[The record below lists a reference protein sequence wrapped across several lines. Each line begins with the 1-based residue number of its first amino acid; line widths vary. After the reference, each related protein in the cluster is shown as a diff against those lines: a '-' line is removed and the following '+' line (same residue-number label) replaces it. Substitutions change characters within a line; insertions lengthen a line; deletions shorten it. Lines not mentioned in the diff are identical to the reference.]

1 VDARLYFLQTEAG
14 LVTPAELTAVLVDFH
29 REKLTMRQ
37 RHVAVARH
45 VSDYNFNNTYQQVI
59 SREDVHL
66 SWLEAAIAELGATPA
81 HIDEP
86 DIPAPHKYARVKDV
100 SFIPLVAEDTAAV
113 GDFVARWRPR
123 LAAVTHAR
131 HRNMMGV
138 ILGETLEQKRFFDQ
152 MVAGNE
158 DLLGRRSNG
167 PGSPGTG
174 DGVMG
179 VRWVE

>member
-1 VDARLYFLQTEAG
+1 
-14 LVTPAELTAVLVDFH
+14 VTPAELTAVLVEFH

-66 SWLEAAIAELGATPA
+66 SWLEAAIADLGGTAA
-81 HIDEP
+81 AVDEP
-86 DIPAPHKYARVKDV
+86 AIPAPHKHARGKDL
-100 SFIPLVAEDTAAV
+100 SFVPLVSEDANAS
-113 GDFVARWRPR
+113 GDFVARWRLRVPS
-123 LAAVTHAR
+123 VTNAR

-152 MVAGNE
+152 MVAGND

-174 DGVMG
+174 DGVLG
-179 VRWVE
+179 VRWIE